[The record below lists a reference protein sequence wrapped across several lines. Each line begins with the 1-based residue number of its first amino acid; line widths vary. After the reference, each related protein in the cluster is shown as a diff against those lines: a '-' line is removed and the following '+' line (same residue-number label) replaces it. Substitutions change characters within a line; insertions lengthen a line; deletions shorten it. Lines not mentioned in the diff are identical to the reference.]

1 MGVVKEEGVDA
12 AEKRVTVRLICGIDE
27 AGRGPIAGP
36 VTAAAVVLPDDFPR
50 EILDDSKAL
59 SPERR
64 EEAADVIRARAA
76 FWALGWATHQEID
89 EINILRATLLAMAR
103 AVDALPIRPRQLLV
117 DGLYCPACGIPATAI
132 VKGDAMIPEIMAASI
147 LAKTARDAW
156 MEEYAREEPA
166 YLFDKHKGYPT
177 AEHRRLVLRLG
188 PSAIQRRTFRV
199 SAP

>member
-1 MGVVKEEGVDA
+1 MRA
-12 AEKRVTVRLICGIDE
+12 AGDCVTARMICGIDE

-36 VTAAAVVLPDDFPR
+36 VTAAAVVLRGDFPL
-50 EILDDSKAL
+50 EILDDSKSL
-59 SPERR
+59 SPGRR
-64 EEAADVIRARAA
+64 QEAAEVIRARAA
-76 FWALGWATHQEID
+76 FWALGWATHEEID

-103 AVDALPIRPRQLLV
+103 AVEALPIRPRRLLV
-117 DGLYCPACGIPATAI
+117 DGLYCPACGIPAKAI
-132 VKGDAMIPEIMAASI
+132 VKGDATVPEIMAASI